1 MSLLREAFGQAW
13 PEMASRLNFAPDQ
26 TDFELLDKIMETR
39 INSPLSSGMGRL
51 FDGVAAIMGLRRKVS
66 FEGQAAMELEAKAQ
80 LAGVVLPFEILRDQD
95 KSYILNVSATIRAI
109 VENKFCGKSIG
120 EIASAFHATL
130 TAAFAA
136 MSVEMRKLTGINRVA
151 LSGGCFQ
158 NRILLEG
165 TITELK
171 KKDFDVYYHS
181 QVPANDGGVSL
192 GQAVIAGSMIKK
204 NQ

>member
-1 MSLLREAFGQAW
+1 
-13 PEMASRLNFAPDQ
+13 
-26 TDFELLDKIMETR
+26 LD
-39 INSPLSSGMGRL
+39 
-51 FDGVAAIMGLRRKVS
+51 
-66 FEGQAAMELEAKAQ
+66 
-80 LAGVVLPFEILRDQD
+80 
-95 KSYILNVSATIRAI
+95 VSAVIRAI
-109 VENKFCGKSIG
+109 VENVFAGKNMR
-120 EIASAFHATL
+120 ELASAFHATL
-130 TAAFAA
+130 TAAFVA
-136 MSVEMRKLTGINRVA
+136 MSCEMRKITAINRVA

-204 NQ
+204 GLL